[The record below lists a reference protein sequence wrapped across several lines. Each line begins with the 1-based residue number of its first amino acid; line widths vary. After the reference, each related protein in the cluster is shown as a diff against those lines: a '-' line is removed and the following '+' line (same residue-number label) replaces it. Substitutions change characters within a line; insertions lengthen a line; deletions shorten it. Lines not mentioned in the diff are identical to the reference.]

1 MLSLLASG
9 DAPSL
14 LDTLGVSIPVVVLQI
29 CVFVTT
35 FLVLSNGMFSRVLR
49 RMQEREEEMRKAQAG
64 VEHDRAE
71 LSKASHDYQDQLAKI
86 DRSAYDQAQGLIK
99 EAMASAAAT
108 VAQAQERAKQE
119 VESALAGVAAEKG
132 QAREKLREDVTR
144 LTLDVVEKVLETK
157 LDPAVHGGVVRKF
170 VSERTST

>member
-35 FLVLSNGMFSRVLR
+35 FLVLSNGLFTRVLR
-49 RMQEREEEMRKAQAG
+49 RMQEREEEIAKGQAA
-64 VEHDRAE
+64 VDHDRAE
-71 LSKASHDYQDQLAKI
+71 LSKASHEYQDQLAKI
-86 DRSAYDQAQGLIK
+86 DRSAYEQAQSLIR
-99 EAMASAAAT
+99 EAMTSAGAV
-108 VAQAQERAKQE
+108 VAQAQDQAKKE
-119 VESALAGVAAEKG
+119 VESALAGVAAEKS

-144 LTLDVVEKVLETK
+144 LTLEVVEKVLDTK

-170 VSERTST
+170 VSERT

>member
-29 CVFVTT
+29 VIFVTT
-35 FLVLSNGMFSRVLR
+35 FLVLSNGLFTRVLR
-49 RMQEREEEMRKAQAG
+49 RMQEREEEVAKGQAG
-64 VEHDRAE
+64 VERDRAE
-71 LSKASHDYQDQLAKI
+71 LSKVSHEYQEQLTKI
-86 DRSAYDQAQGLIK
+86 DRSAYEQAQSLIR
-99 EAMASAAAT
+99 EGMTSAGAV
-108 VAQAQERAKQE
+108 VAQAQDQAKKE
-119 VESALAGVAAEKG
+119 VESALAGVAAEKS

-144 LTLDVVEKVLETK
+144 LTLEVVEKVLETK

-170 VSERTST
+170 VSERT